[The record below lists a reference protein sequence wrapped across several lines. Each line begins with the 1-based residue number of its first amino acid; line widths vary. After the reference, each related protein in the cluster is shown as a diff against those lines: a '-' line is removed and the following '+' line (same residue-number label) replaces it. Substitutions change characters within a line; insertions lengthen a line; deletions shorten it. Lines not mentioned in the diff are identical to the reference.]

1 MSIAVINGRTET
13 LPDDPEALLID
24 VLRDRL
30 RLTGTKLVCGA
41 GVCGACTVLVDGA
54 PLVSCLLPAK
64 AVAGKT
70 ITTVEGIGAGKLHPV
85 QRAFMALDALQCG
98 FCTPGFIVEA
108 AAFHDAWRNANGAT
122 TPPRETVA
130 AALSGH
136 LCRCG
141 AYAAILRA
149 VGEAC
154 AGRFDGEAAAP
165 PRVEAQAK
173 VTGAAKYTVEIRHD
187 GQLEGLVLR
196 ARHAHQRIFA
206 VDLAPA
212 LAIPGVKAAVS
223 LLGENQTVRFVG
235 APIAAL

>member
-70 ITTVEGIGAGKLHPV
+70 ITTVEGIGAGRLHPV

-98 FCTPGFIVEA
+98 FCTPGFVVEA
-108 AAFHDAWRNANGAT
+108 AAFHDRWRAAKGTAT
-122 TPPRETVA
+122 PSRDEIA

-141 AYAAILRA
+141 AYEGIYRA
-149 VGEAC
+149 VSEAC
-154 AGRFDGEAAAP
+154 AGRFDGAEPVAPRMEA
-165 PRVEAQAK
+165 RDK
-173 VTGAAKYTVEIRHD
+173 VTGLARYTVD
-187 GQLEGLVLR
+187 
-196 ARHAHQRIFA
+196 
-206 VDLAPA
+206 
-212 LAIPGVKAAVS
+212 
-223 LLGENQTVRFVG
+223 VR
-235 APIAAL
+235 